1 MNNKEIVHGTIPSLT
16 VNCSLFIVTGDNMLE
31 NLINQIES
39 YNPNA
44 DIAVVAKAYNYAEM
58 AHSNAQTRFSGERYF
73 VHPYHVA
80 LILADLHVDVQTIA
94 AGLLHDV
101 VEDTGI
107 TDDDIKREFGV
118 EIANMVDGVT
128 KLSKVKYRN
137 KEERQ
142 AESLRKMIIAMS
154 KDIRVV
160 IIKLAD
166 RLHNIR
172 TLEYMPKEKQYQK
185 AMETIEIYAPI
196 ANRLGMASIKWELED
211 LSLKYIDPDGYEDL
225 VKKVQEKSEKRKDYI
240 DHIISV
246 MYEKLDESNIPADIK
261 GRPKSLYS
269 IYKKMYFKH
278 KTFEQIYDL
287 IAVRLIVDSIKDC
300 YGALGTVHTL
310 WKPIPGRF
318 KDYIAMP
325 KPNMYQSLHTT
336 VIGPQGEP
344 FEIQIRTLDMHRTA
358 EYGIAAHWK
367 YKEGIDEQSHYEEKL
382 NWLRQMLEW
391 QQETNDPQEFMESL
405 KIDLYADEV
414 FVFTPKGE
422 VVNLPTGSTPIDF
435 AYRVHSAVGNK
446 CVGAKV
452 NGRIVPIDTKLRTG
466 DQVEVLTSQQSNGPS
481 RDWLKIAASSQA
493 KSKIRK
499 FFKERDKE
507 FNVEKGKELVEREIK
522 KQGFL
527 VSDLLKDDWVKTVAE
542 KYSLYT
548 ASNLYA
554 AVGNGGITENQIV
567 NRLKLIY
574 LEKNKD
580 KIELEKI
587 ESLEKN
593 VTNKAPSSIEKHA
606 SGVIIKGIDNVKIR
620 FSKCCSPV
628 PGDAIVG
635 YITRGRGVSVHRA
648 DCTNIHDLNGS
659 EDQRFIEVEW
669 DTGKKA
675 KFVSELQIKALDRPK
690 FLQDLTNLYSEAKLN
705 AVSLNLRVNKERIA
719 IVDIGFEIQETK
731 QIEDLMKKI
740 KKLDGVLEVYRN
752 KK

>member
-1 MNNKEIVHGTIPSLT
+1 
-16 VNCSLFIVTGDNMLE
+16 MLG
-31 NLINQIES
+31 NIISQIES

-44 DIAVVAKAYNYAEM
+44 DLGIVAKAYNFAEM

-73 VHPYHVA
+73 IHPYNVA
-80 LILADLHVDVQTIA
+80 LILADLHMDVQTVC

-107 TDDDIKREFGV
+107 TFDEIKREFGE

-142 AESLRKMIIAMS
+142 AESLRKMIVAMS

-172 TLEYMPKEKQYQK
+172 TLQYMPKEKQYQK

-196 ANRLGMASIKWELED
+196 ANRLGIASIKWELED
-211 LSLKYIDPDGYEDL
+211 LSLKYIDPEGYEDL
-225 VKKVQEKSEKRKDYI
+225 LKKVQEKSEKRKDYI
-240 DHIISV
+240 SHIIEVISK
-246 MYEKLDESNIPADIK
+246 KLQESGMEADIK

-269 IYKKMYFKH
+269 IYKKMYYKNRL
-278 KTFEQIYDL
+278 FEQIYDL
-287 IAVRLIVDSIKDC
+287 IAVRIIVESIKDC
-300 YGALGTVHTL
+300 YGALGIVHTL
-310 WKPIPGRF
+310 WKPVPGRF

-336 VIGPQGEP
+336 VIGPEGEP
-344 FEIQIRTLDMHRTA
+344 FEIQIRTLEMHRTA

-367 YKEGIDEQSHYEEKL
+367 YKEGIDDKTKYEEKL

-391 QQETNDPQEFMESL
+391 QQETNDPQEFMEAL
-405 KIDLYADEV
+405 KIDLYTDEV

-422 VVNLPTGSTPIDF
+422 VINLPTGSTPIDF
-435 AYRVHSAVGNK
+435 AYRVHTAVGNK

-452 NGRIVPIDTKLRTG
+452 NGRIVPLDAKLKTG
-466 DQVEVLTSQQSNGPS
+466 DQVEILTSQSSVGPS

-499 FFKERDKE
+499 FFKDRDKD
-507 FNVEKGKELVEREIK
+507 FNFEKGKELVEREIK
-522 KQGFL
+522 KQGYQ
-527 VSDLLKDDWVKTVAE
+527 VADLLKDDWIKTVAD
-542 KYSLYT
+542 KYNMSA
-548 ASNLYA
+548 ASNLFA
-554 AVGNGGITENQIV
+554 AVGSGGITESQIV

-580 KIELEKI
+580 KLELERI
-587 ESLEKN
+587 ENLEKSLA
-593 VTNKAPSSIEKHA
+593 KSPQREKHT
-606 SGVIIKGIDNVKIR
+606 SGVIIKGIDNIKVR
-620 FSKCCSPV
+620 FSKCCNPV

-635 YITRGRGVSVHRA
+635 YITRGRGVSIHRA
-648 DCTNIHDLNGS
+648 DCTNIHDLS
-659 EDQRFIEVEW
+659 DSDDQRFIEVQW
-669 DTGKKA
+669 DNKEKA
-675 KFVSELQIKALDRPK
+675 TFISELQIKALDRPK
-690 FLQDLTNLYSEAKLN
+690 LLQDITSLYVDAKLN
-705 AVSLNLRVNKERIA
+705 AVSLNLRINKEKVA
-719 IVDIGFEIQETK
+719 IVDIGFEINDIK
-731 QIEDLMKKI
+731 QIEDLIKKM

>member
-1 MNNKEIVHGTIPSLT
+1 
-16 VNCSLFIVTGDNMLE
+16 MLG
-31 NLINQIES
+31 NIISQIES

-44 DIAVVAKAYNYAEM
+44 DLGIVAKAYNFAEM

-73 VHPYHVA
+73 IHPYNVA
-80 LILADLHVDVQTIA
+80 LILADLHMDVQTVC

-107 TDDDIKREFGV
+107 TFDEIKREFGE

-142 AESLRKMIIAMS
+142 AESLRKMIVAMS

-172 TLEYMPKEKQYQK
+172 TLQYMPKEKQYQK

-196 ANRLGMASIKWELED
+196 ANRLGIASIKWELED
-211 LSLKYIDPDGYEDL
+211 LSLKYIDPEGYEDL
-225 VKKVQEKSEKRKDYI
+225 LKKVQEKSEKRKDYI
-240 DHIISV
+240 SHIIDIINK
-246 MYEKLDESNIPADIK
+246 KLQESGMEADIK

-269 IYKKMYFKH
+269 IYKKMYYKNRL
-278 KTFEQIYDL
+278 FEQIYDL
-287 IAVRLIVDSIKDC
+287 IAIRIIVENIKDC
-300 YGALGTVHTL
+300 YGALGIVHTL
-310 WKPIPGRF
+310 WKPVPGRF

-336 VIGPQGEP
+336 VIGPEGEP
-344 FEIQIRTLDMHRTA
+344 FEIQIRTLEMHRTA

-367 YKEGIDEQSHYEEKL
+367 YKEGIDDKTKYEEKL

-391 QQETNDPQEFMESL
+391 QQETNDPQEFMEAL
-405 KIDLYADEV
+405 KIDLYTDEV

-422 VVNLPTGSTPIDF
+422 VINLPTGSTPIDF
-435 AYRVHSAVGNK
+435 AYRVHTAVGNK

-452 NGRIVPIDTKLRTG
+452 NGRIVPLDAKLKTG
-466 DQVEVLTSQQSNGPS
+466 DQVEILTSQSSVGPS

-499 FFKERDKE
+499 FFKDRDKD
-507 FNVEKGKELVEREIK
+507 FNFEKGKELVEREIK
-522 KQGFL
+522 KQGYQ
-527 VSDLLKDDWVKTVAE
+527 VADLLKDDWIKTVAD
-542 KYSLYT
+542 KYNMSA
-548 ASNLYA
+548 ASNLFA
-554 AVGNGGITENQIV
+554 AVGSGGITESQIV

-580 KIELEKI
+580 KLELDRIENLEK
-587 ESLEKN
+587 SLAKSPQRERH
-593 VTNKAPSSIEKHA
+593 T
-606 SGVIIKGIDNVKIR
+606 SGVIIKGIDNIKVR
-620 FSKCCSPV
+620 FSKCCNPV

-635 YITRGRGVSVHRA
+635 YITRGRGVSIHRA
-648 DCTNIHDLNGS
+648 DCTNIHDLS
-659 EDQRFIEVEW
+659 DSDDQRFIEVQW
-669 DTGKKA
+669 DNKEKA
-675 KFVSELQIKALDRPK
+675 TFISELQIKALDRPK
-690 FLQDLTNLYSEAKLN
+690 LLQDITSLYVDAKLN
-705 AVSLNLRVNKERIA
+705 AVSLNLRINKEKVA
-719 IVDIGFEIQETK
+719 IVDIGFEINDIK
-731 QIEDLMKKI
+731 QIEDLIKKM

>member
-1 MNNKEIVHGTIPSLT
+1 
-16 VNCSLFIVTGDNMLE
+16 MLG
-31 NLINQIES
+31 NIINQIES

-44 DIAVVAKAYNYAEM
+44 DLDIVVKAYNFSEM

-73 VHPYHVA
+73 THPYNVA
-80 LILADLHVDVQTIA
+80 LILADLHMDVQTIC

-107 TDDDIKREFGV
+107 TVDDIKKEFGV

-142 AESLRKMIIAMS
+142 AESLRKMIVAMS

-172 TLEYMPKEKQYQK
+172 TLQYMPKEKQYQK

-196 ANRLGMASIKWELED
+196 ANRLGIASIKWELED
-211 LSLKYIDPDGYEDL
+211 LSLKYIDPEGYEDL
-225 VKKVQEKSEKRKDYI
+225 LKKVQEKSEKRKGYI
-240 DHIISV
+240 SHIIEV
-246 MYEKLDESNIPADIK
+246 IKEKLDEQKMAADIK

-269 IYKKMYFKH
+269 IYKKMYFKNRS
-278 KTFEQIYDL
+278 FEQIYDL
-287 IAVRLIVDSIKDC
+287 IAIRIIVESIKDC
-300 YGALGTVHTL
+300 YGALGIVHTL
-310 WKPIPGRF
+310 WKPVPGRF

-336 VIGPQGEP
+336 VIGPEGEP
-344 FEIQIRTLDMHRTA
+344 FEIQIRTLEMHQTA

-367 YKEGIDEQSHYEEKL
+367 YKEGIDEPTNYEEKL

-391 QQETNDPQEFMESL
+391 QQETKDPQEFMEAL
-405 KIDLYADEV
+405 KIDLYTDEV

-435 AYRVHSAVGNK
+435 AYRVHTAVGNK
-446 CVGAKV
+446 CVGAKI
-452 NGRIVPIDTKLRTG
+452 NGRIVPLDTKLKTG
-466 DQVEVLTSQQSNGPS
+466 DQVEILTSQSSTGPS

-499 FFKERDKE
+499 FFKDRDKE
-507 FNVEKGKELVEREIK
+507 FNVEKGKELIEREIK
-522 KQGFL
+522 KQGYQ
-527 VSDLLKDDWVKTVAE
+527 VGDLLKDDWIKTVAD
-542 KYSLYT
+542 KYNMFSL
-548 ASNLYA
+548 SNLYA
-554 AVGNGGITENQIV
+554 AVGSGGITENQIV

-580 KIELEKI
+580 KLELDKI
-587 ESLEKN
+587 ESLEKSIDA
-593 VTNKAPSSIEKHA
+593 KIPKRIEKHA

-620 FSKCCSPV
+620 FSKCCNPV

-635 YITRGRGVSVHRA
+635 YITRGRGVSIHRA
-648 DCTNIHDLNGS
+648 DCTNIHDLS
-659 EDQRFIEVEW
+659 DSSDQRFIEVQW
-669 DTGKKA
+669 DDKEKA
-675 KFVSELQIKALDRPK
+675 AFLSELQIKALDRPK
-690 FLQDLTNLYSEAKLN
+690 LLQDITSLYVDAKLN
-705 AVSLNLRVNKERIA
+705 AVSLNLRINKDKIA
-719 IVDIGFEIQETK
+719 IVDIGFEINDIK
-731 QIEDLMKKI
+731 QIEDLIKKI
-740 KKLDGVLEVYRN
+740 KKLDGVLEAYRT

>member
-1 MNNKEIVHGTIPSLT
+1 
-16 VNCSLFIVTGDNMLE
+16 MLG

-107 TDDDIKREFGV
+107 TDDDIKREFGE

-225 VKKVQEKSEKRKDYI
+225 VRKVQEKSEKRKDYI

-246 MYEKLDESNIPADIK
+246 MYEKLNEANIQADIK

-287 IAVRLIVDSIKDC
+287 IAVRIIVDSIKDC
-300 YGALGTVHTL
+300 YGSLGTVHTL

-367 YKEGIDEQSHYEEKL
+367 YKEGIDEQTHYEEKL

-391 QQETNDPQEFMESL
+391 QQETNDPQEFMETL

-422 VVNLPTGSTPIDF
+422 VVNIPTGSTPIDF

-466 DQVEVLTSQQSNGPS
+466 DQVEVLTSQQSSGPS

-527 VSDLLKDDWVKTVAE
+527 VNDLLREDWLKTVAE
-542 KYSLYT
+542 KYSMYT
-548 ASNLYA
+548 ANNLYA

-580 KIELEKI
+580 KIELDKI
-587 ESLEKN
+587 ENLEKN
-593 VTNKAPSSIEKHA
+593 LTNKAPSRIEKHA

-648 DCTNIHDLNGS
+648 DCTNIHDLNDS
-659 EDQRFIEVEW
+659 DDQRFIEVEW

-719 IVDIGFEIQETK
+719 IVDIGFEIEETK

-740 KKLDGVLEVYRN
+740 RKLDGVLEVYRN

>member
-1 MNNKEIVHGTIPSLT
+1 
-16 VNCSLFIVTGDNMLE
+16 MLE

-44 DIAVVAKAYNYAEM
+44 DIAVVVKAYNYAEM
-58 AHSNAQTRFSGERYF
+58 AHSSAQTRLSGERYF
-73 VHPYHVA
+73 VHPYQVA
-80 LILADLHVDVQTIA
+80 QILADLHVDVQTIA

-107 TDDDIKREFGV
+107 TYDEIKREFGE

-172 TLEYMPKEKQYQK
+172 TLEYMPEAKQYQK

-211 LSLKYIDPDGYEDL
+211 LSLKYIDPEGYADL
-225 VKKVQEKSEKRKDYI
+225 VQKVQEKSEKRKRYI
-240 DHIISV
+240 SQIIST
-246 MYEKLDESNIPADIK
+246 MTEKLDDAGIQSDIK

-269 IYKKMYFKH
+269 IYKKMYFKN
-278 KTFEQIYDL
+278 KSFEQIYDL
-287 IAVRLIVDSIKDC
+287 IAVRIIVDSIKDC

-336 VIGPQGEP
+336 VIGPDGEP

-367 YKEGIDEQSHYEEKL
+367 YKEGIDAQTNYEEKL

-422 VVNLPTGSTPIDF
+422 VVNLPTNSTPIDF

-452 NGRIVPIDTKLRTG
+452 NGRIVPLDTKLRTG
-466 DQVEVLTSQQSNGPS
+466 DQVEILTSQSSAGPS
-481 RDWLKIAASSQA
+481 RDWLKIATSSQA

-499 FFKERDKE
+499 FFKERDKD

-522 KQGFL
+522 KQGFQ
-527 VSDLLKDDWVKTVAE
+527 VADLLKDDWIKSVAD
-542 KYSLYT
+542 KYSMYT

-567 NRLKLIY
+567 NRLKTLY

-587 ESLEKN
+587 EALEKN
-593 VTNKAPSSIEKHA
+593 ASMASRLPAKMEKHA
-606 SGVIIKGIDNVKIR
+606 SGVIIKGVDNIKIK
-620 FSKCCSPV
+620 FSKCCNPV

-635 YITRGRGVSVHRA
+635 YITRGRGVSIHRA
-648 DCTNIHDLNGS
+648 DCTNIHDLNDS
-659 EDQRFIEVEW
+659 EDQRFLEVEW
-669 DTGKKA
+669 DAGKKA
-675 KFVSELQIKALDRPK
+675 TFISEIQIKALDRPK
-690 FLQDLTNLYSEAKLN
+690 FLQDLTNLYTESKVN
-705 AVSLNLRVNKERIA
+705 AVSLNLRVNKEKIA
-719 IVDIGFEIQETK
+719 IVDIGFEINETK

-740 KKLDGVLEVYRN
+740 KRLDGVLEVYRN

>member
-1 MNNKEIVHGTIPSLT
+1 
-16 VNCSLFIVTGDNMLE
+16 MLE
-31 NLINQIES
+31 NIINLIES

-44 DIAVVAKAYNYAEM
+44 DVSVVAKAYNYAEM
-58 AHSNAQTRFSGERYF
+58 AHSNAQKRFSGERYF
-73 VHPYHVA
+73 IHPYNVA

-107 TDDDIKREFGV
+107 TYDDIKREFGE

-172 TLEYMPKEKQYQK
+172 TLQYMPDEKQYQK
-185 AMETIEIYAPI
+185 AIETIEIYAPI
-196 ANRLGMASIKWELED
+196 ANRLGIASIKWELED
-211 LSLKYIDPDGYEDL
+211 LSLKYIDPEGYEDL
-225 VKKVQEKSEKRKDYI
+225 VQKVQQKSEQRRDYI
-240 DHIISV
+240 SHIIQV
-246 MYEKLDESNIPADIK
+246 MSEKLNEADIHADIK

-269 IYKKMYFKH
+269 IYKKMYFKNRS
-278 KTFEQIYDL
+278 FEQIYDL
-287 IAVRLIVDSIKDC
+287 IAVRIIVDSIKDC

-310 WKPIPGRF
+310 WKPVPGRF

-336 VIGPQGEP
+336 VIGPAGEP
-344 FEIQIRTLDMHRTA
+344 FEIQIRTLEMHRTA

-367 YKEGIDEQSHYEEKL
+367 YKEGIDEQTNYEEKL

-405 KIDLYADEV
+405 KIDLYSDEV

-422 VVNLPTGSTPIDF
+422 VVNLPIGATPIDF

-452 NGRIVPIDTKLRTG
+452 NGRIVPLDTKLKTG
-466 DQVEVLTSQQSNGPS
+466 DQIEVLTSQSSAGPS
-481 RDWLKIAASSQA
+481 RDWLKIAASSEA
-493 KSKIRK
+493 KAKIRK
-499 FFKERDKE
+499 FFKERDKD
-507 FNVEKGKELVEREIK
+507 FNMEKGKELVEREIK
-522 KQGFL
+522 KQGFQ
-527 VSDLLKDDWVKTVAE
+527 VSDLMKDDWLKFVAD
-542 KYSLYT
+542 KYSMFT
-548 ASNLYA
+548 ANNLFA

-574 LEKNKD
+574 AEKNKD

-587 ESLEKN
+587 ENLEKAASFSR
-593 VTNKAPSSIEKHA
+593 APARVEKHA
-606 SGVIIKGIDNVKIR
+606 SGVIIKGIDNVKVR
-620 FSKCCSPV
+620 FSKCCNPV

-648 DCTNIHDLNGS
+648 DCTNIHDLTDT

-669 DTGKKA
+669 DYGKQA
-675 KFVSELQIKALDRPK
+675 TFISELQIKALDRPK
-690 FLQDLTNLYSEAKLN
+690 LLQDLTSLYAEAKLN
-705 AVSLNLRVNKERIA
+705 AVSLNLRITKDKIA
-719 IVDIGFEIQETK
+719 IVDIGFEINETK
-731 QIEDLMKKI
+731 QIEDLIKKI
-740 KKLDGVLEVYRN
+740 KKLDGVLDVYRN

>member
-1 MNNKEIVHGTIPSLT
+1 
-16 VNCSLFIVTGDNMLE
+16 MLG
-31 NLINQIES
+31 NIINQIES

-44 DIAVVAKAYNYAEM
+44 DVGVVVKAYNYAEM

-73 VHPYHVA
+73 IHPYNVA

-107 TDDDIKREFGV
+107 TYNEIKREFGE
-118 EIANMVDGVT
+118 EIADMVDGVT

-142 AESLRKMIIAMS
+142 AESLRKMIVAMS

-172 TLEYMPKEKQYQK
+172 TLEYMPAEKQYQK
-185 AMETIEIYAPI
+185 AIETIEIYAPI
-196 ANRLGMASIKWELED
+196 ANRLGIASIKWELED
-211 LSLKYIDPDGYEDL
+211 LSLKYIDPEGYDDL
-225 VKKVQEKSEKRKDYI
+225 LKKVQEKSEKRKDYI
-240 DHIISV
+240 SHIIEV
-246 MYEKLDESNIPADIK
+246 IKEKLEESSMEADIK

-269 IYKKMYFKH
+269 IYKKMYH
-278 KTFEQIYDL
+278 KNRSFEQIYDM
-287 IAVRLIVDSIKDC
+287 IAIRVIVDSIKDC
-300 YGALGTVHTL
+300 YGALGIVHTL
-310 WKPIPGRF
+310 WKPVPGRF

-336 VIGPQGEP
+336 VIGPEGEP
-344 FEIQIRTLDMHRTA
+344 FEIQIRTLEMHRTA

-367 YKEGIDEQSHYEEKL
+367 YKEGIDETTKYEEKL

-391 QQETNDPQEFMESL
+391 QQDTNDPQEFMEAL
-405 KIDLYADEV
+405 KIDLYTDEV

-452 NGRIVPIDTKLRTG
+452 NGRIVPIDTKLKTG
-466 DQVEVLTSQQSNGPS
+466 DQVVILTSQSSAGPS
-481 RDWLKIAASSQA
+481 RDWLKIATSSQA

-499 FFKERDKE
+499 FFKEKDKD
-507 FNVEKGKELVEREIK
+507 FNVEKGKELVEREVK
-522 KQGFL
+522 KQGYQ
-527 VSDLLKDDWVKTVAE
+527 VGDLLKDDWVKTVAD
-542 KYSLYT
+542 KYNMFT
-548 ASNLYA
+548 VSNLYA

-567 NRLKLIY
+567 NRLRVIY

-587 ESLEKN
+587 ENLEKN
-593 VTNKAPSSIEKHA
+593 TFSKPPQRVEKHA
-606 SGVIIKGIDNVKIR
+606 SGVIIKGIDNIKVR
-620 FSKCCSPV
+620 FSKCCNPV

-635 YITRGRGVSVHRA
+635 YITRGRGVSIHRA
-648 DCTNIHDLNGS
+648 DCTNIHDLSGS
-659 EDQRFIEVEW
+659 EDQRFIDVQW
-669 DTGKKA
+669 DSEENAT
-675 KFVSELQIKALDRPK
+675 FLSELQIKALDRPK
-690 FLQDLTNLYSEAKLN
+690 FLQDLTALYAEAKLN
-705 AVSLNLRVNKERIA
+705 AVSLNLRINKDRIT
-719 IVDIGFEIQETK
+719 IVDIGFEIKETK
-731 QIEDLMKKI
+731 QIEDLIKKI

>member
-1 MNNKEIVHGTIPSLT
+1 
-16 VNCSLFIVTGDNMLE
+16 MLG
-31 NLINQIES
+31 NIINQIES

-44 DIAVVAKAYNYAEM
+44 DLDIVVKAYNFSEM

-73 VHPYHVA
+73 THPYNVA
-80 LILADLHVDVQTIA
+80 LILADLHMDVQTIC

-107 TDDDIKREFGV
+107 TVDDIKKEFGV
-118 EIANMVDGVT
+118 EITNMVDGVT

-142 AESLRKMIIAMS
+142 AESLRKMIVAMS

-172 TLEYMPKEKQYQK
+172 TLQYMPKEKQYQK

-196 ANRLGMASIKWELED
+196 ANRLGIASIKWELED
-211 LSLKYIDPDGYEDL
+211 LSLKYIDPEGYEDL
-225 VKKVQEKSEKRKDYI
+225 LKKVQEKSEKRKGYI
-240 DHIISV
+240 SHIIEV
-246 MYEKLDESNIPADIK
+246 IKEKLDEQKMAADIK

-269 IYKKMYFKH
+269 IYKKMYFKNRS
-278 KTFEQIYDL
+278 FEQIYDL
-287 IAVRLIVDSIKDC
+287 IAIRIIVESIKDC
-300 YGALGTVHTL
+300 YGALGIVHTL
-310 WKPIPGRF
+310 WKPVPGRF

-336 VIGPQGEP
+336 VIGPEGEP
-344 FEIQIRTLDMHRTA
+344 FEIQIRTLEMHQTA

-367 YKEGIDEQSHYEEKL
+367 YKEGIDEPTNYEEKL

-391 QQETNDPQEFMESL
+391 QQETKDPQEFMEAL
-405 KIDLYADEV
+405 KIDLYTDEV

-435 AYRVHSAVGNK
+435 AYRVHTAVGNK
-446 CVGAKV
+446 CVGAKI
-452 NGRIVPIDTKLRTG
+452 NGRIVPLDTKLKTG
-466 DQVEVLTSQQSNGPS
+466 DQVEILTSQSSTGPS

-499 FFKERDKE
+499 FFKDRDKE
-507 FNVEKGKELVEREIK
+507 FNVEKGKELIEREIK
-522 KQGFL
+522 KQGYQ
-527 VSDLLKDDWVKTVAE
+527 VGDLLKDDWIKTVAD
-542 KYSLYT
+542 KYNMFSL
-548 ASNLYA
+548 SNLYA
-554 AVGNGGITENQIV
+554 AVGSGGITENQIV

-580 KIELEKI
+580 KLELDKI
-587 ESLEKN
+587 ESLEKSIDA
-593 VTNKAPSSIEKHA
+593 KIPKRIEKHA

-620 FSKCCSPV
+620 FSKCCNPV

-635 YITRGRGVSVHRA
+635 YITRGRGVSIHRA
-648 DCTNIHDLNGS
+648 DCTNIHDLS
-659 EDQRFIEVEW
+659 DSSDQRFIEVQW
-669 DTGKKA
+669 DDKEKA
-675 KFVSELQIKALDRPK
+675 AFLSELQIKALDRPK
-690 FLQDLTNLYSEAKLN
+690 LLQDITSLYVDAKLN
-705 AVSLNLRVNKERIA
+705 AVSLNLRINKDKIA
-719 IVDIGFEIQETK
+719 IVDIGFEINDIK
-731 QIEDLMKKI
+731 QIEDLIKKI
-740 KKLDGVLEVYRN
+740 KKLDGVLEAYRT

>member
-1 MNNKEIVHGTIPSLT
+1 
-16 VNCSLFIVTGDNMLE
+16 MLG
-31 NLINQIES
+31 NIISQIES

-44 DIAVVAKAYNYAEM
+44 DLGIVAKAYNYAEM

-73 VHPYHVA
+73 VHPYNVA
-80 LILADLHVDVQTIA
+80 LILTDLHMDVQTIC

-107 TDDDIKREFGV
+107 SFNEIKREFGE

-172 TLEYMPKEKQYQK
+172 TLQYMPQEKQYQK

-196 ANRLGMASIKWELED
+196 ANRLGIASIKWELED
-211 LSLKYIDPDGYEDL
+211 LSLKYIDPEGYEDL
-225 VKKVQEKSEKRKDYI
+225 LKKVQEKSEKRKGYVS
-240 DHIISV
+240 HIIDIIN
-246 MYEKLDESNIPADIK
+246 EKLEESGMEADIK

-269 IYKKMYFKH
+269 IYKKMYYKNRL
-278 KTFEQIYDL
+278 FEQIYDL
-287 IAVRLIVDSIKDC
+287 IAIRIIVDNIKDC
-300 YGALGTVHTL
+300 YGALGIVHTL
-310 WKPIPGRF
+310 WKPVPGRF

-336 VIGPQGEP
+336 VIGPEGEP
-344 FEIQIRTLDMHRTA
+344 FEIQIRTLEMHRTA

-367 YKEGIDEQSHYEEKL
+367 YKEGIDEKTNYEEKL

-391 QQETNDPQEFMESL
+391 QQETNDPQEFMEAL
-405 KIDLYADEV
+405 KIDLYTDEV

-435 AYRVHSAVGNK
+435 AYRVHTAVGNK

-452 NGRIVPIDTKLRTG
+452 NGRMVPIDTKLKTG
-466 DQVEVLTSQQSNGPS
+466 DQVEILTSQSSAGPS

-499 FFKERDKE
+499 FFKDRDKD

-522 KQGFL
+522 KQGYQIA
-527 VSDLLKDDWVKTVAE
+527 DLLKDDWVKTVAE
-542 KYSLYT
+542 KYNMS
-548 ASNLYA
+548 AVSNLYA
-554 AVGNGGITENQIV
+554 AVGNGGITENQMV

-580 KIELEKI
+580 KLELERI
-587 ESLEKN
+587 ENLEKSLA
-593 VTNKAPSSIEKHA
+593 KSPQRIEKHA

-620 FSKCCSPV
+620 FSKCCNPV

-648 DCTNIHDLNGS
+648 DCTNIHDLS
-659 EDQRFIEVEW
+659 DSDDQRFIEVQW
-669 DTGKKA
+669 DHKEKA
-675 KFVSELQIKALDRPK
+675 TFISELQIKALDRPK
-690 FLQDLTNLYSEAKLN
+690 LLQDITSLYVDAKLN
-705 AVSLNLRVNKERIA
+705 AVSLNLRINKEKVA
-719 IVDIGFEIQETK
+719 IIDIGFEINETK
-731 QIEDLMKKI
+731 QIEELIKKI

>member
-1 MNNKEIVHGTIPSLT
+1 
-16 VNCSLFIVTGDNMLE
+16 MLG
-31 NLINQIES
+31 NIINRIES

-44 DIAVVAKAYNYAEM
+44 DLSVVVKAYNYAEM

-73 VHPYHVA
+73 VHPYNVA
-80 LILADLHVDVQTIA
+80 LILADLNVDVQTVA

-107 TDDDIKREFGV
+107 TSEEIKREFGE

-172 TLEYMPKEKQYQK
+172 TLQYMPKEKQYQK

-196 ANRLGMASIKWELED
+196 ANRLGIASIKWELED
-211 LSLKYIDPDGYEDL
+211 LSLKYIDPEGYEDL
-225 VKKVQEKSEKRKDYI
+225 RQKVQDKSEKRKDYI
-240 DHIISV
+240 SHIIDIIS
-246 MYEKLDESNIPADIK
+246 EKLKESGMEADIK

-269 IYKKMYFKH
+269 IYKKMYH
-278 KTFEQIYDL
+278 KNRSFEQIYDL
-287 IAVRLIVDSIKDC
+287 IAVRIIVDSIRDC
-300 YGALGTVHTL
+300 YGSLGIVHTL
-310 WKPIPGRF
+310 WKPVPRRF

-336 VIGPQGEP
+336 VIGPEGEP

-367 YKEGIDEQSHYEEKL
+367 YKEGIDEETNYEEKL

-391 QQETNDPQEFMESL
+391 QKDTNDPQEFMEAL
-405 KIDLYADEV
+405 KIDLYTDEV

-422 VVNLPTGSTPIDF
+422 VINLPTGSTPIDF
-435 AYRVHSAVGNK
+435 AYRVHSAVGNR
-446 CVGAKV
+446 CVGAKI
-452 NGRIVPIDTKLRTG
+452 NGRIVPIDTKLKTG
-466 DQVEVLTSQQSNGPS
+466 DQVEILTSKSSSGPS

-499 FFKERDKE
+499 FFKEKDKD
-507 FNVEKGKELVEREIK
+507 FNVEKGKELIEREIK

-527 VSDLLKDDWVKTVAE
+527 VSDLLKDDWVKIVAD
-542 KYSLYT
+542 KYNMFT
-548 ASNLYA
+548 ISNLYA

-580 KIELEKI
+580 KLDLEKI
-587 ESLEKN
+587 ENIEKSPAKTLQR
-593 VTNKAPSSIEKHA
+593 VEKHA
-606 SGVIIKGIDNVKIR
+606 SGVIIKGIDNVKVR
-620 FSKCCSPV
+620 LSKCCNPV

-635 YITRGRGVSVHRA
+635 YITRGRGVSVHRS
-648 DCTNIHDLNGS
+648 DCTNVHDLNDT
-659 EDQRFIEVEW
+659 ETQRFIDVQW
-669 DTGKKA
+669 DYEEKA
-675 KFVSELQIKALDRPK
+675 TFLSELQIKALDRPK
-690 FLQDLTNLYSEAKLN
+690 LLQDLTALYAEAKLN
-705 AVSLNLRVNKERIA
+705 AISLNLRINKERIA
-719 IVDIGFEIQETK
+719 IVDIGFEINETK
-731 QIEDLMKKI
+731 QIEDLIKKI
-740 KKLDGVLEVYRN
+740 KKLDGVLEVYRT

>member
-1 MNNKEIVHGTIPSLT
+1 
-16 VNCSLFIVTGDNMLE
+16 MLG
-31 NLINQIES
+31 NIINQIES

-44 DIAVVAKAYNYAEM
+44 DLDIVVKAYNFSEM

-73 VHPYHVA
+73 THPYNVA
-80 LILADLHVDVQTIA
+80 LILADLHMDVQTIC

-107 TDDDIKREFGV
+107 TVDDIKKEFGV

-142 AESLRKMIIAMS
+142 AESLRKMIVAMS

-172 TLEYMPKEKQYQK
+172 TLQYMPKEKQYQK

-196 ANRLGMASIKWELED
+196 ANRLGIASIKWELED
-211 LSLKYIDPDGYEDL
+211 LSLKYIDPEGYEDL
-225 VKKVQEKSEKRKDYI
+225 LKKVQEKSEKRKGYI
-240 DHIISV
+240 SHIIEV
-246 MYEKLDESNIPADIK
+246 IKEKLDEQKMAADIK

-269 IYKKMYFKH
+269 IYKKMYFKNRS
-278 KTFEQIYDL
+278 FEQIYDL
-287 IAVRLIVDSIKDC
+287 IAIRIIVESIKDC
-300 YGALGTVHTL
+300 YGALGIVHTL
-310 WKPIPGRF
+310 WKPVPGRF

-336 VIGPQGEP
+336 VIGPEGEP
-344 FEIQIRTLDMHRTA
+344 FEIQIRTLEMHQTA

-367 YKEGIDEQSHYEEKL
+367 YKEGIDEPTNYEEKL

-391 QQETNDPQEFMESL
+391 QQETKDPQEFMEAL
-405 KIDLYADEV
+405 KIDLYTDEV

-435 AYRVHSAVGNK
+435 AYRVHTAVGNK
-446 CVGAKV
+446 CVGAKI
-452 NGRIVPIDTKLRTG
+452 NGRIVPLDTKLKTG
-466 DQVEVLTSQQSNGPS
+466 DQVEILTSQSSTGPS

-499 FFKERDKE
+499 FFKDRDKE
-507 FNVEKGKELVEREIK
+507 FNVEKGKELIEREIR
-522 KQGFL
+522 KQGYQ
-527 VSDLLKDDWVKTVAE
+527 VGDLLKDDWIKTVAD
-542 KYSLYT
+542 KYNMFSL
-548 ASNLYA
+548 SNLYA
-554 AVGNGGITENQIV
+554 AVGSGGITENQIV

-580 KIELEKI
+580 KLELDKI
-587 ESLEKN
+587 ESLEKSIDA
-593 VTNKAPSSIEKHA
+593 KIPKRIEKHA

-620 FSKCCSPV
+620 FSKCCNPV

-635 YITRGRGVSVHRA
+635 YITRGRGVSIHRA
-648 DCTNIHDLNGS
+648 DCTNIHDLS
-659 EDQRFIEVEW
+659 DSSDQRFIEVQW
-669 DTGKKA
+669 DDKEKA
-675 KFVSELQIKALDRPK
+675 AFLSELQIKALDRPK
-690 FLQDLTNLYSEAKLN
+690 LLQDITSLYVDAKLN
-705 AVSLNLRVNKERIA
+705 AVSLNLRINKDKIA
-719 IVDIGFEIQETK
+719 IVDIGFEINDIK
-731 QIEDLMKKI
+731 QIEDLIKKI
-740 KKLDGVLEVYRN
+740 KKLDGVLEAYRT

>member
-1 MNNKEIVHGTIPSLT
+1 
-16 VNCSLFIVTGDNMLE
+16 MLE

-44 DIAVVAKAYNYAEM
+44 DISVVAKAYNYAEM

-73 VHPYHVA
+73 IHPYNVA

-107 TDDDIKREFGV
+107 TYDDIKREFGE

-172 TLEYMPKEKQYQK
+172 TLEYMPKDKRYQK
-185 AMETIEIYAPI
+185 AIETIEIYAPI
-196 ANRLGMASIKWELED
+196 ANRLGIASIKWELED
-211 LSLKYIDPDGYEDL
+211 LSLKYIDYEGYVDL

-240 DHIISV
+240 SQIISTIS
-246 MYEKLDESNIPADIK
+246 EKLNEAGIQCDIK

-269 IYKKMYFKH
+269 IYKKMYFKN
-278 KTFEQIYDL
+278 KSFDQIYDL
-287 IAVRLIVDSIKDC
+287 IAVRIIVDSIKDC

-336 VIGPQGEP
+336 VIGPAGEP
-344 FEIQIRTLDMHRTA
+344 FEIQIRTLEMHRTA

-367 YKEGIDEQSHYEEKL
+367 YKEGIDEQTNYEEKL

-405 KIDLYADEV
+405 RIDLYADEV

-452 NGRIVPIDTKLRTG
+452 NGRIVPIDTKLKTG
-466 DQVEVLTSQQSNGPS
+466 DQIEVLTSQSSPGPS

-493 KSKIRK
+493 KSKIKK
-499 FFKERDKE
+499 FFKEKDKD
-507 FNVEKGKELVEREIK
+507 FNVEKGKELIEREIK

-527 VSDLLKDDWVKTVAE
+527 VGDLLKDDWLKFVAD
-542 KYSLYT
+542 KYNMFN
-548 ASNLYA
+548 ANNLYA

-567 NRLKLIY
+567 NRLKLLY

-580 KIELEKI
+580 KIELERI
-587 ESLEKN
+587 ENLEKN
-593 VTNKAPSSIEKHA
+593 SSLFNKPSKVEKHA

-620 FSKCCSPV
+620 FSKCCNPV

-675 KFVSELQIKALDRPK
+675 TFISELQIKALDRNRL
-690 FLQDLTNLYSEAKLN
+690 LQDITNLYTDAKLN
-705 AVSLNLRVNKERIA
+705 AVSLNLRINKEKIA
-719 IVDIGFEIQETK
+719 IVDIGFEINETK
-731 QIEDLMKKI
+731 QIEDLIKKI

>member
-1 MNNKEIVHGTIPSLT
+1 
-16 VNCSLFIVTGDNMLE
+16 MLG

-44 DIAVVAKAYNYAEM
+44 DIAVVAKAYNFAEM

-73 VHPYHVA
+73 IHPYNVA

-94 AGLLHDV
+94 AALLHDV

-107 TDDDIKREFGV
+107 TYDDIKREFGE

-172 TLEYMPKEKQYQK
+172 TLEYMPEEKQYQK

-211 LSLKYIDPDGYEDL
+211 LSLKYIDPEGYADL
-225 VKKVQEKSEKRKDYI
+225 QKKVQEKSEKRKDYI
-240 DHIISV
+240 SQIISV
-246 MYEKLDESNIPADIK
+246 ISQKLLEAGIQSDIK

-278 KTFEQIYDL
+278 KSFEQIYDL
-287 IAVRLIVDSIKDC
+287 IAVRIIVDSIKDC

-336 VIGPQGEP
+336 VIGPAGEP

-367 YKEGIDEQSHYEEKL
+367 YKEGIDEQTNYEEKL

-422 VVNLPTGSTPIDF
+422 VVNLPRNSTPIDF

-452 NGRIVPIDTKLRTG
+452 NGRIVPIDTKLKTG
-466 DQVEVLTSQQSNGPS
+466 DQVEILTSQGSVGPS

-493 KSKIRK
+493 KSKIKK
-499 FFKERDKE
+499 FFKEKDKD

-522 KQGFL
+522 KQGFQ
-527 VSDLLKDDWVKTVAE
+527 VSEILKDDWVKFVAD
-542 KYSLYT
+542 KYNMFN
-548 ASNLYA
+548 AGNLYA
-554 AVGNGGITENQIV
+554 AVGNGGITENQVV
-567 NRLKLIY
+567 NRLKLLY

-593 VTNKAPSSIEKHA
+593 ALTNKVPSKIEKHA
-606 SGVIIKGIDNVKIR
+606 SGVIIKGLDNIKIR
-620 FSKCCSPV
+620 FSKCCTPV

-648 DCTNIHDLNGS
+648 DCTNIHDLNDS

-669 DTGKKA
+669 DTDKKVT
-675 KFVSELQIKALDRPK
+675 FLSELQIKALDRK
-690 FLQDLTNLYSEAKLN
+690 RLLQDITNLYSEAKLN
-705 AVSLNLRVNKERIA
+705 AVSLNLRVNKDKIA
-719 IVDIGFEIQETK
+719 VVDIGFEINETQ
-731 QIEDLMKKI
+731 QIEDLIKKI

>member
-1 MNNKEIVHGTIPSLT
+1 
-16 VNCSLFIVTGDNMLE
+16 MLG
-31 NLINQIES
+31 NIINQIES

-44 DIAVVAKAYNYAEM
+44 DLEIVVKAYNYAEM

-73 VHPYHVA
+73 VHPYNVA
-80 LILADLHVDVQTIA
+80 LILADLHMDVQTIC

-107 TDDDIKREFGV
+107 SFDEIKKEFGE

-142 AESLRKMIIAMS
+142 AESLRKMIVAMS

-172 TLEYMPKEKQYQK
+172 TLQYMPKEKQYQK
-185 AMETIEIYAPI
+185 AIETIEIYAPI

-211 LSLKYIDPDGYEDL
+211 LSLKYIDPEGYEDL
-225 VKKVQEKSEKRKDYI
+225 LKKVQEKSEKRKGYI
-240 DHIISV
+240 SHIIEV
-246 MYEKLDESNIPADIK
+246 IHDKLKEQGMEANIK

-269 IYKKMYFKH
+269 IYKKMYYKNRA
-278 KTFEQIYDL
+278 FEEIYDM
-287 IAVRLIVDSIKDC
+287 IAIRIIVDNIKDC

-310 WKPIPGRF
+310 WKPVPGRF
-318 KDYIAMP
+318 KDYVAMP

-336 VIGPQGEP
+336 VIGPEGEP
-344 FEIQIRTLDMHRTA
+344 FEIQIRTLEMHQTA

-367 YKEGIDEQSHYEEKL
+367 YKEGIDETTKYEEKL

-391 QQETNDPQEFMESL
+391 QQETNDPQEFMEAL
-405 KIDLYADEV
+405 KIDLYTDEV

-452 NGRIVPIDTKLRTG
+452 NGRMVPIDTKLKTG
-466 DQVEVLTSQQSNGPS
+466 DQVEVLTSQASAGPS
-481 RDWLKIAASSQA
+481 RDWLKIVASSQA

-499 FFKERDKE
+499 FFKEKDKD
-507 FNVEKGKELVEREIK
+507 FNEDKGKELVEREIK
-522 KQGFL
+522 KQGFQ
-527 VSDLLKDDWVKTVAE
+527 VGDLLKDDWIKTVAD
-542 KYSLYT
+542 KYNMHT

-554 AVGNGGITENQIV
+554 AVGNGSITENQIF
-567 NRLKLIY
+567 NRLKQIY

-580 KIELEKI
+580 KLEIEKI
-587 ESLEKN
+587 ENLEKTAEKTPQR
-593 VTNKAPSSIEKHA
+593 VEKHA
-606 SGVIIKGIDNVKIR
+606 SGVIIKGIDNIKIR
-620 FSKCCSPV
+620 FSKCCNPV

-648 DCTNIHDLNGS
+648 DCTNIHDLSDS
-659 EDQRFIEVEW
+659 EDQRFIEVQW
-669 DTGKKA
+669 DYKEKA
-675 KFVSELQIKALDRPK
+675 TFISELQIKALDRPRL
-690 FLQDLTNLYSEAKLN
+690 LQDITSMYVDAKLN
-705 AVSLNLRVNKERIA
+705 AISLNLRINKEKIA
-719 IVDIGFEIQETK
+719 IADIGFEINETK
-731 QIEDLMKKI
+731 QIEDLI
-740 KKLDGVLEVYRN
+740 KKLKRLDGVLEVYRT

>member
-1 MNNKEIVHGTIPSLT
+1 
-16 VNCSLFIVTGDNMLE
+16 MLG
-31 NLINQIES
+31 NIINQIES

-44 DIAVVAKAYNYAEM
+44 DLDIVVKAYNFSEM

-73 VHPYHVA
+73 THPYNVA
-80 LILADLHVDVQTIA
+80 LILADLHMDVQTIC

-107 TDDDIKREFGV
+107 TVDDIKKEFGV

-142 AESLRKMIIAMS
+142 AESLRKMIVAMS

-172 TLEYMPKEKQYQK
+172 TLQYMPKEKQYQK

-196 ANRLGMASIKWELED
+196 ANRLGIASIKWELED
-211 LSLKYIDPDGYEDL
+211 LSLKYIDPEGYEDL
-225 VKKVQEKSEKRKDYI
+225 LKKVQEKSEKRKGYI
-240 DHIISV
+240 SHIIEV
-246 MYEKLDESNIPADIK
+246 IKEKLDEQKMAADIK

-269 IYKKMYFKH
+269 IYKKMYFKNRS
-278 KTFEQIYDL
+278 FEQIYDL
-287 IAVRLIVDSIKDC
+287 IAIRIIVESIKDC
-300 YGALGTVHTL
+300 YGALGIVHTL
-310 WKPIPGRF
+310 WKPVPGRF

-336 VIGPQGEP
+336 VIGPEGEP
-344 FEIQIRTLDMHRTA
+344 FEIQIRTLEMHQTA

-367 YKEGIDEQSHYEEKL
+367 YKEGIDEPTNYEEKL

-391 QQETNDPQEFMESL
+391 QQETKDPQEFMEAL
-405 KIDLYADEV
+405 KIDLYTDEV

-435 AYRVHSAVGNK
+435 AYRVHTAVGNK
-446 CVGAKV
+446 CVGAKI
-452 NGRIVPIDTKLRTG
+452 NGRIVPLYTKLKTG
-466 DQVEVLTSQQSNGPS
+466 DQVEILTSQSSTGPS

-499 FFKERDKE
+499 FFKDRDKE
-507 FNVEKGKELVEREIK
+507 FNVEKGKELIEREIK
-522 KQGFL
+522 KQGYQ
-527 VSDLLKDDWVKTVAE
+527 VGDLLKDDWIKTVAD
-542 KYSLYT
+542 KYNMFSL
-548 ASNLYA
+548 SNLYA
-554 AVGNGGITENQIV
+554 AVGSGGITENQIV

-580 KIELEKI
+580 KLELDKI
-587 ESLEKN
+587 ESLEKSIDA
-593 VTNKAPSSIEKHA
+593 KIPKRIEKHA

-620 FSKCCSPV
+620 FSKCCNPV

-635 YITRGRGVSVHRA
+635 YITRGRGVSIHRA
-648 DCTNIHDLNGS
+648 DCTNIHDLS
-659 EDQRFIEVEW
+659 DSSDQRFIEVQW
-669 DTGKKA
+669 DDKEKA
-675 KFVSELQIKALDRPK
+675 AFLSELQIKALDRPK
-690 FLQDLTNLYSEAKLN
+690 LLQDITSLYVDAKLN
-705 AVSLNLRVNKERIA
+705 AVSLNLRINKDKIA
-719 IVDIGFEIQETK
+719 IVDIGFEINDIK
-731 QIEDLMKKI
+731 QIEDLIKKI
-740 KKLDGVLEVYRN
+740 KKLDGVLEAYRT

>member
-1 MNNKEIVHGTIPSLT
+1 
-16 VNCSLFIVTGDNMLE
+16 MLG
-31 NLINQIES
+31 NIINQIES

-44 DIAVVAKAYNYAEM
+44 DLDIVVKAYNFSEM

-73 VHPYHVA
+73 THPYNVA
-80 LILADLHVDVQTIA
+80 LILAGLHMDVQTIC

-107 TDDDIKREFGV
+107 TVDDIKKEFGV

-142 AESLRKMIIAMS
+142 AESLRKMIVAMS

-172 TLEYMPKEKQYQK
+172 TLQYMPKEKQYQK

-196 ANRLGMASIKWELED
+196 ANRLGIASIKWELED
-211 LSLKYIDPDGYEDL
+211 LSLKYIDPEGYEDL
-225 VKKVQEKSEKRKDYI
+225 LKKVQEKSEKRKGYI
-240 DHIISV
+240 SHIIEV
-246 MYEKLDESNIPADIK
+246 IKEKLDEQKMAADIK

-269 IYKKMYFKH
+269 IYKKMYFKNRS
-278 KTFEQIYDL
+278 FEQIYDL
-287 IAVRLIVDSIKDC
+287 IAIRIIVESIKDC
-300 YGALGTVHTL
+300 YGALGIVHTL
-310 WKPIPGRF
+310 WKPVPGRF

-336 VIGPQGEP
+336 VIGPEGEP
-344 FEIQIRTLDMHRTA
+344 FEIQIRTLEMHQTA

-367 YKEGIDEQSHYEEKL
+367 YKEGIDEPTNYEEKL

-391 QQETNDPQEFMESL
+391 QQETKDPQEFMEAL
-405 KIDLYADEV
+405 KIDLYTDEV

-435 AYRVHSAVGNK
+435 AYRVHTAVGNK
-446 CVGAKV
+446 CVGAKI
-452 NGRIVPIDTKLRTG
+452 NGRIVPLDTKLKTG
-466 DQVEVLTSQQSNGPS
+466 DQVEILTSQSSTGPS

-499 FFKERDKE
+499 FFKDRDKE
-507 FNVEKGKELVEREIK
+507 FNVEKGKELIEREIK
-522 KQGFL
+522 KQGYQ
-527 VSDLLKDDWVKTVAE
+527 VGDLLKDDWIKTVAD
-542 KYSLYT
+542 KYNMFSL
-548 ASNLYA
+548 SNLYA
-554 AVGNGGITENQIV
+554 AVGSGGITENQIV

-580 KIELEKI
+580 KLELDKI
-587 ESLEKN
+587 ESLEKSIDA
-593 VTNKAPSSIEKHA
+593 KIPKRIEKHA

-620 FSKCCSPV
+620 FSKCCNPV

-635 YITRGRGVSVHRA
+635 YITRGRGVSIHRA
-648 DCTNIHDLNGS
+648 DCTNIHDLS
-659 EDQRFIEVEW
+659 DSSDQRFIEVQW
-669 DTGKKA
+669 DDKEKA
-675 KFVSELQIKALDRPK
+675 AFLSELQIKALDRPK
-690 FLQDLTNLYSEAKLN
+690 LLQDITSLYVDAKLN
-705 AVSLNLRVNKERIA
+705 AVSLNLRINKDKIA
-719 IVDIGFEIQETK
+719 IVDIGFEINDIK
-731 QIEDLMKKI
+731 QIEDLIKKI
-740 KKLDGVLEVYRN
+740 KKLDGVLEAYRT

>member
-1 MNNKEIVHGTIPSLT
+1 
-16 VNCSLFIVTGDNMLE
+16 MLE
-31 NLINQIES
+31 NLINLIES

-44 DIAVVAKAYNYAEM
+44 DISVVAKAYNYAEM
-58 AHSNAQTRFSGERYF
+58 AHSNAQTRYSGERYF
-73 VHPYHVA
+73 IHPYNVA
-80 LILADLHVDVQTIA
+80 LILADLHMDVQTIA

-101 VEDTGI
+101 VEDTGV
-107 TDDDIKREFGV
+107 TYEDIKREFGE

-172 TLEYMPKEKQYQK
+172 TLEYMPEEKQYQK

-211 LSLKYIDPDGYEDL
+211 LSLKYIDPEGYDDL
-225 VKKVQEKSEKRKDYI
+225 VKKVQEKSEQRKDYI
-240 DHIISV
+240 SDIIKTIK
-246 MYEKLDESNIPADIK
+246 EKLNEAGIEGDIK

-269 IYKKMYFKH
+269 IYKKMYFKNR
-278 KTFEQIYDL
+278 TFEQIYDL
-287 IAVRLIVDSIKDC
+287 VAVRIIVDNIKDC

-310 WKPIPGRF
+310 WKPVPGRF

-336 VIGPQGEP
+336 VIGPAGEP
-344 FEIQIRTLDMHRTA
+344 FEIQIRTLEMHRTA

-367 YKEGIDEQSHYEEKL
+367 YKEGIDEKTNYEDKL

-391 QQETNDPQEFMESL
+391 QQETNDPEEFMESL
-405 KIDLYADEV
+405 KIDLYTDEV

-422 VVNLPTGSTPIDF
+422 VVNLPKGSTPIDF

-452 NGRIVPIDTKLRTG
+452 NGRIVPIDTKLKTG
-466 DQVEVLTSQQSNGPS
+466 DQVEILTSQSSPGPS
-481 RDWLKIAASSQA
+481 RDWMKIAASSQA

-499 FFKERDKE
+499 FFKEKDKD
-507 FNVEKGKELVEREIK
+507 FNVEKGKEMLEREIK

-527 VSDLLKDDWVKTVAE
+527 PSDFLKDDWLKTVAD
-542 KYSLYT
+542 KYNMNT

-554 AVGNGGITENQIV
+554 AIGNGGITENQV
-567 NRLKLIY
+567 FNRLKTIY

-587 ESLEKN
+587 EALEKN
-593 VTNKAPSSIEKHA
+593 ANTTNKAPARSEQHA
-606 SGVIIKGIDNVKIR
+606 SGIIIKGIDNVKVR
-620 FSKCCSPV
+620 FSKCCNPV

-648 DCTNIHDLNGS
+648 DCTNIHDLS
-659 EDQRFIEVEW
+659 DSDEQRFIEVEW
-669 DTGKKA
+669 DLGKKA
-675 KFVSELQIKALDRPK
+675 TFISELQIKALDRPK

-705 AVSLNLRVNKERIA
+705 AVSLNLRVNKEKIA
-719 IVDIGFEIQETK
+719 IVEIAFEINDTK
-731 QIEDLMKKI
+731 QIEDLIKKI

>member
-1 MNNKEIVHGTIPSLT
+1 
-16 VNCSLFIVTGDNMLE
+16 MLE

-44 DIAVVAKAYNYAEM
+44 DIAVVVKAYNYAEM
-58 AHSNAQTRFSGERYF
+58 AHSSAQTRLSGERYF
-73 VHPYHVA
+73 VHPYQVA
-80 LILADLHVDVQTIA
+80 QILADLHVDVQTIA

-107 TDDDIKREFGV
+107 TYDEIKREFGE

-172 TLEYMPKEKQYQK
+172 TLEYMPEAKQYQK

-211 LSLKYIDPDGYEDL
+211 LSLKYIDPEGYADL
-225 VKKVQEKSEKRKDYI
+225 VQKVQEKSEKRKRYI
-240 DHIISV
+240 SQIIST
-246 MYEKLDESNIPADIK
+246 MTEKLDDAGIQSDIK

-269 IYKKMYFKH
+269 IYKKMYFKN
-278 KTFEQIYDL
+278 KSFEQIYDL
-287 IAVRLIVDSIKDC
+287 IAVRIIVDSIKDC

-336 VIGPQGEP
+336 VIGPDGEP

-367 YKEGIDEQSHYEEKL
+367 YKEGIDAQTNYEEKL

-422 VVNLPTGSTPIDF
+422 VVNLPTNSTPIDF

-452 NGRIVPIDTKLRTG
+452 NGRIVPLDTKLRTG
-466 DQVEVLTSQQSNGPS
+466 DQVEILTSQSSAGPS
-481 RDWLKIAASSQA
+481 RDWLKIATSSQA

-499 FFKERDKE
+499 FFKERDKD

-522 KQGFL
+522 KQGFQ
-527 VSDLLKDDWVKTVAE
+527 VADLLKDDWIKSVAD
-542 KYSLYT
+542 KYSMYT

-567 NRLKLIY
+567 NRLKTLY

-587 ESLEKN
+587 EALEKN
-593 VTNKAPSSIEKHA
+593 ASMSSRLPAKMEKHA
-606 SGVIIKGIDNVKIR
+606 SGVIIKGVDNIKIK
-620 FSKCCSPV
+620 FSKCCNPV

-635 YITRGRGVSVHRA
+635 YITRGRGVSIHRA
-648 DCTNIHDLNGS
+648 DCTNIHDLNDS
-659 EDQRFIEVEW
+659 EDQRFLEVEW
-669 DTGKKA
+669 DAGKKA
-675 KFVSELQIKALDRPK
+675 TFISEIQIKALDRPK
-690 FLQDLTNLYSEAKLN
+690 FLQDLTNLYTESKVN
-705 AVSLNLRVNKERIA
+705 AVSLNLRVNKEKIA
-719 IVDIGFEIQETK
+719 IVDIGFEINETK

-740 KKLDGVLEVYRN
+740 KRLDGVLEVYRN

>member
-1 MNNKEIVHGTIPSLT
+1 
-16 VNCSLFIVTGDNMLE
+16 MLG
-31 NLINQIES
+31 NIISQIES

-44 DIAVVAKAYNYAEM
+44 DLGIVAKAYNFAEM

-73 VHPYHVA
+73 IHPYNVA
-80 LILADLHVDVQTIA
+80 LILADLHMDVQTVC

-107 TDDDIKREFGV
+107 TFDEIKREFGE

-142 AESLRKMIIAMS
+142 AESLRKMIVAMS

-172 TLEYMPKEKQYQK
+172 TLQYMPKEKQYQK

-196 ANRLGMASIKWELED
+196 ANRLGIASIKWELED
-211 LSLKYIDPDGYEDL
+211 LSLKYIDPEGYEDL
-225 VKKVQEKSEKRKDYI
+225 LKKVQEKSEKRKDYI
-240 DHIISV
+240 SHIIDIINK
-246 MYEKLDESNIPADIK
+246 KLQESGMEADIK

-269 IYKKMYFKH
+269 IYKKMYYKNRL
-278 KTFEQIYDL
+278 FEQIYDL
-287 IAVRLIVDSIKDC
+287 IAIRIIVENIKDC
-300 YGALGTVHTL
+300 YGALGIVHTL
-310 WKPIPGRF
+310 WKPVPGRF

-336 VIGPQGEP
+336 VIGPEGEP
-344 FEIQIRTLDMHRTA
+344 FEIQIRTLEMHRTA

-367 YKEGIDEQSHYEEKL
+367 YKEGIDDKTKYEEKL

-391 QQETNDPQEFMESL
+391 QQETNDPQEFMEAL
-405 KIDLYADEV
+405 KIDLYTDEV

-422 VVNLPTGSTPIDF
+422 VINLPTGSTPIDF
-435 AYRVHSAVGNK
+435 AYRVHTAVGNK

-452 NGRIVPIDTKLRTG
+452 NGRIVPLDAKLKTG
-466 DQVEVLTSQQSNGPS
+466 DQVEILTSQSSVGPS

-499 FFKERDKE
+499 FFKDRDKD

-522 KQGFL
+522 KQGYQ
-527 VSDLLKDDWVKTVAE
+527 VADLLKDDWIKTVAD
-542 KYSLYT
+542 KYNMSA
-548 ASNLYA
+548 ASNLFA
-554 AVGNGGITENQIV
+554 AVGSGGITESQIV

-580 KIELEKI
+580 KLELDRIENLEK
-587 ESLEKN
+587 SLAKSPQRERH
-593 VTNKAPSSIEKHA
+593 T
-606 SGVIIKGIDNVKIR
+606 SGVIIKGIDNIKVR
-620 FSKCCSPV
+620 FPNA
-628 PGDAIVG
+628 AIPFP
-635 YITRGRGVSVHRA
+635 
-648 DCTNIHDLNGS
+648 
-659 EDQRFIEVEW
+659 EM
-669 DTGKKA
+669 
-675 KFVSELQIKALDRPK
+675 P
-690 FLQDLTNLYSEAKLN
+690 
-705 AVSLNLRVNKERIA
+705 
-719 IVDIGFEIQETK
+719 
-731 QIEDLMKKI
+731 
-740 KKLDGVLEVYRN
+740 
-752 KK
+752 